1 MGLLRAAIVFT
12 AGYFTI
18 QLLKDEK
25 QNIKKLDNVPII
37 GPLLKSIIE
46 NNLKSNKCWVLLII
60 ICLIELIL

>member
-18 QLLKDEK
+18 QLLEDEK